1 MKKIICVVLVIISSY
16 LVFDYFNN
24 LLKNDIK
31 VVKYNKEIDD
41 YLVGVVAC
49 EMPALYHEEALK
61 AQTIAARTYS
71 LYHTDNINKLKRDK
85 GQCYITEEE
94 MREKWGNNFE
104 LYFNKIKNI
113 VYKVSGI
120 IMHKDNKLFKSFYFS
135 TSNGYTE
142 DSITVFNEENIKSV
156 KSPWDKESSNY
167 YREITYTKEN
177 LENILGE
184 FEEIKIISR
193 NETNHVTKVKVDSKT
208 YSGIEF
214 RELLGLRST
223 DFVIEDRKDKFIIKT
238 YGYGHGVGMSQTGAN
253 ELAKLGYSYEYILDY
268 YYNDIDL
275 INLNV

>member
-71 LYHTDNINKLKRDK
+71 LYHTNNINKLKRDK

-120 IMHKDNKLFKSFYFS
+120 IMHKDNKLFKAFYFS

-156 KSPWDKESSNY
+156 KSPWDKETSNY

-193 NETNHVTKVKVDSKT
+193 NETNHVTKVKVDNKT